1 MYMYKNMTTFLP
13 NPLSSIFLSF
23 GKRRQAWPRSSK
35 CHRLTSY
42 MYLFVH
48 SSFVWKSFRKRSAM
62 LQSFP
67 VDITWPNSNPQ
78 IIRIRKRPK
87 IPLWNRTMLLQYR
100 YITTGYM
107 HVYTYVHV
115 CSVQVPSYMSCVH
128 VVLHVHTWYVVH
140 TCMYMYI
147 HVHVC
152 MYIHVHVCMYVC
164 SYMYMYTYEYMY
176 VCTWAY

>member
-1 MYMYKNMTTFLP
+1 MYVHTFTCIKIWLHFCP
-13 NPLSSIFLSF
+13 IRFLQSFFRLERDVKRDQGPVNATDSLS
-23 GKRRQAWPRSSK
+23 
-35 CHRLTSY
+35 
-42 MYLFVH
+42 YLFVH

-107 HVYTYVHV
+107 CTYMYIHTYVCTYIHVYTYIYVCHV
-115 CSVQVPSYMSCVH
+115 CRIGSTRKRTNPVP
-128 VVLHVHTWYVVH
+128 
-140 TCMYMYI
+140 
-147 HVHVC
+147 
-152 MYIHVHVCMYVC
+152 
-164 SYMYMYTYEYMY
+164 
-176 VCTWAY
+176 